1 MKKLLTNTLL
11 FPGILTHELAHYLM
25 CKILN
30 VEVTKFKVSITKQSG
45 FVEHVVPKSII
56 KSLIIS
62 TGPLTISIILSFIIL
77 NTELPNTL
85 LRLVSYYLAFTILY
99 NSLPSKEDT
108 NFHKHHISSS
118 LLRHQL
124 DAAFDLVGDMR
135 NYLYSPPKIITATFV
150 GNHFGI
156 YLS

>member
-56 KSLIIS
+56 KSFIIS
-62 TGPLTISIILSFIIL
+62 TGPLTISIILSFILL
-77 NTELPNTL
+77 NTEVPNTL

-108 NFHKHHISSS
+108 NFHKHHTLIKKILTYPAFIIFRLIH
-118 LLRHQL
+118 LLNKNNNTKTIYTL
-124 DAAFDLVGDMR
+124 T
-135 NYLYSPPKIITATFV
+135 IIIILTTT
-150 GNHFGI
+150 
-156 YLS
+156 